1 MEIQNI
7 GWNID
12 NSYTTL
18 PEMFYSK
25 VNPNPVKRAKLSI
38 LNEQLAYEL
47 GLDLERLK
55 KEESIDILAGNR
67 GLIGKELIAQAYAGH
82 QFGHFTMLGDGRAM
96 LLGEHIDPSGEKFD
110 IQLKGSGE
118 TPYSRRGDGRAAIG
132 PMLRE
137 YIISEAMYALNI
149 PTTRSLAVVL
159 TGEKIYREIPLD
171 GAILTRVAKSHIR
184 VGTFEYAA
192 KYGSIEDLK
201 ALADYTIGRHFLN
214 IKDEE
219 NIYLALLKEV
229 ISLQASLIAQWQS
242 VGFIHGVMNTDNMT
256 VSGESIDYGP
266 CAFMNSYDPAT
277 VFSSIDRNGRYAYE
291 NQPNIGGWNLAR
303 LAEALL
309 PLIHKDQDE
318 AIKLVKEA
326 IDQYETIFN
335 NKWLEGM
342 RLKLGISN
350 EELEDKV
357 LIDELLNLIKN
368 HRSDFTNT
376 FVGLT
381 DQRLERLDKSGLF
394 QCDEFKDWIN
404 RWNFRLERGNRPIET
419 SKEKM
424 KKYNPTIIPRNH
436 NVESA
441 LAAVVDKG
449 DYTVFNELLAAL
461 KNPFD
466 YDNINEKYMNP
477 PQKEN
482 VPYKTFCGT

>member
-1 MEIQNI
+1 MKIQDI

-12 NSYTTL
+12 NSYITL
-18 PEMFYSK
+18 PAIFYSK
-25 VNPNPVKRAKLSI
+25 VKPNPVKGAKLVI
-38 LNEQLAYEL
+38 LNEPLAQEL
-47 GLDLERLK
+47 GLDIERLK
-55 KEESIDILAGNR
+55 GEESIDIFAGNR

-118 TPYSRRGDGRAAIG
+118 TPYSRSGDGRAALG

-137 YIISEAMYALNI
+137 YIISEAMYGLNI
-149 PTTRSLAVVL
+149 PTTRSLAVVT
-159 TGEKIYREIPLD
+159 TGEKIYRETPME

-192 KYGSIEDLK
+192 KYGTNEELK

-214 IKDEE
+214 IKEE
-219 NIYLALLKEV
+219 DNIYLALLKEV
-229 ISLQASLIAQWQS
+229 ISLQASLISKWQA

-266 CAFMNSYDPAT
+266 CAFMNNYDPGT
-277 VFSSIDRNGRYAYE
+277 VFSSIDRNGRYAYV

-303 LAEALL
+303 FAETLL
-309 PLIHKDQDE
+309 PLIHEDQDE
-318 AIKLVKEA
+318 AIRLAKEA
-326 IDQYETIFN
+326 IDQYELIFN

-357 LIDELLNLIKN
+357 LIDELLHLMKN

-381 DQRLERLDKSGLF
+381 DESHEKLDNSGLF
-394 QCDEFKDWIN
+394 QCDEFGAWKN
-404 RWNFRLERGNRPIET
+404 RWHIRLERGNRSLEI
-419 SKEKM
+419 SKENM

-436 NVESA
+436 QVESA
-441 LAAVVDKG
+441 LAAAVDNSN
-449 DYTVFNELLAAL
+449 YTVFNDLLAAL

-466 YDNINEKYMNP
+466 YDNIKVEYMTPAEN
-477 PQKEN
+477 N
-482 VPYKTFCGT
+482 VPYKTYCGT